1 MPKLNYVPLVRKPKQ
16 VIFLPTRNQTASI
29 WWRSATPVTGMLQMS
44 CCLWQRWYVIFLK
57 SLAIYPFC
65 HSGMR
70 MHWLG
75 DKSLLLCHYARHPY
89 YSYWYNVMRKCDWEN
104 TYFHVF
110 MYAGLV
116 VWSQKR
122 KCPRLLYQT
131 AFFFNPATITNM
143 FSAWIISHHAKG
155 AKGIL
160 IIIPFNVMTCGWFSS
175 AVWPQSRS
183 LYVTNVVYIHF
194 PGTAAGVNAI
204 FTMMITSAG
213 PPYSFHA
220 EINKQAVM

>member
-1 MPKLNYVPLVRKPKQ
+1 M
-16 VIFLPTRNQTASI
+16 
-29 WWRSATPVTGMLQMS
+29 
-44 CCLWQRWYVIFLK
+44 FLK

-65 HSGMR
+65 HSDMR

-89 YSYWYNVMRKCDWEN
+89 YSYWIQCHEKMRLWK
-104 TYFHVF
+104 YFI
-110 MYAGLV
+110 YAGLV

-122 KCPRLLYQT
+122 KCSRLLYQT

-143 FSAWIISHHAKG
+143 FSAWIFSHHAKG

-160 IIIPFNVMTCGWFSS
+160 IIIPFNVMTWGWFSS

-183 LYVTNVVYIHF
+183 LYVTYVVYIHF

-220 EINKQAVM
+220 EINKQAVL